1 MTSTIQPK
9 NIDYDA
15 IFTGL
20 LERADQHFDW
30 LIQESRFTPPECL
43 RDFAT
48 IGISSPRQSG
58 RSTWAIEQVVKHNAL
73 MVTTNELVAKHW
85 RNRTPRPYKSQ
96 IITMRDLAKV
106 IKDEMP
112 APTSTGWHPW
122 VILDESRYI
131 FELVSFRDFYKWL
144 ALNPNWRNTRV
155 FTLN

>member
-20 LERADQHFDW
+20 LEQANQNFDV
-30 LIQESRFTPPECL
+30 LVDLSRFTAAEAL
-43 RDFAT
+43 RDLAT
-48 IGISSPRQSG
+48 VGISTQRQSG
-58 RSTWAIEQVVKHNAL
+58 RSTWAVQQVVKHNAL

-85 RNRTPRPYKSQ
+85 RQQVPEHYKPQ
-96 IITMRDLAKV
+96 IITMRDLGRVMKAKL
-106 IKDEMP
+106 P
-112 APTSTGWHPW
+112 APTPTGWHPW

-131 FELVSFRDFYKWL
+131 FEWVGFRDFYKWL
-144 ALNPNWRNTRV
+144 GSNPNWRNTRV